1 MIEHNTPKLE
11 DRIAKATN
19 EIKFW
24 SNLLVRTKQEAE
36 EAQKNVNSSI
46 LAKNELNLLKNIR
59 DGKYVVL
66 DLEKMEFLKTKWV

>member
-11 DRIAKATN
+11 ERIAKATN
-19 EIKFW
+19 EIEFW
-24 SNLLVRTKQEAE
+24 KKLSEQHRKTAE
-36 EAQKNVNSSI
+36 EYIKNVNSSI

>member
-11 DRIAKATN
+11 ERIAKVDKEIEFWTKLHDQYRKTAN
-19 EIKFW
+19 EYF
-24 SNLLVRTKQEAE
+24 
-36 EAQKNVNSSI
+36 KNVNSSI

-66 DLEKMEFLKTKWV
+66 DLENMELLRTKWV

>member
-11 DRIAKATN
+11 ERIAKATK
-19 EIKFW
+19 EIEFW
-24 SNLLVRTKQEAE
+24 GNLLARSEQEVK
-36 EAQKNVNSSI
+36 EAKKNVNSSI

-66 DLEKMEFLKTKWV
+66 DVDKMEFLKTRWV

>member
-11 DRIAKATN
+11 ERITKADT

-24 SNLLVRTKQEAE
+24 NSLLARSEQEAK
-36 EAQKNVNSSI
+36 EARKNVNSSI

-66 DLEKMEFLKTKWV
+66 DLENMELLRTKWV

>member
-11 DRIAKATN
+11 ERIAKANN
-19 EIKFW
+19 EIEFW
-24 SNLLVRTKQEAE
+24 SNLLARSEQEVK

-59 DGKYVVL
+59 DGKYVIL
-66 DLEKMEFLKTKWV
+66 DLNKMEFLKTKWV

>member
-59 DGKYVVL
+59 DGKYIVL

>member
-11 DRIAKATN
+11 ERIAKANN
-19 EIKFW
+19 EIEFW
-24 SNLLVRTKQEAE
+24 SNLLARSENEAK

-59 DGKYVVL
+59 DGKYVIL
-66 DLEKMEFLKTKWV
+66 DLDKMEFLKTKWV

>member
-11 DRIAKATN
+11 DRIAKATK
-19 EIKFW
+19 EIEFW

-66 DLEKMEFLKTKWV
+66 DVDKMEFLKTRWV